1 MVSVQGTNQPANR
14 EAIMLSEASRRYAL
28 PAALAAV
35 LALSGAAPA
44 TAEPRELAVDIAH
57 TAVFWKISHGGFTHV
72 LGQFRKID
80 LVEITFDPEDV
91 ANSKVKA
98 SIEAASLDSN
108 HYYRDNFTRS
118 EQFLNAREFKDI
130 TFVSTEV
137 EQTGENTGTMTGDLT
152 LRGVTKPVTF
162 DVTYNKTGEHLS
174 GNYLIDGF
182 SAATT
187 IKRSEFGIDAFI
199 PWVGD
204 EVEIMIEIEG
214 HHGQKDG

>member
-1 MVSVQGTNQPANR
+1 MHGG
-14 EAIMLSEASRRYAL
+14 ASRRPPHARARAVAAL
-28 PAALAAV
+28 GAALA
-35 LALSGAAPA
+35 LLGTSPA
-44 TAEPRELAVDIAH
+44 TAEPRELEVDLAH
-57 TAVFWKISHGGFTHV
+57 TAVFWKISHGGFSNV
-72 LGQFRKID
+72 MGQFRKID
-80 LVEITFDPEDV
+80 LVEITFDPENV
-91 ANSKVKA
+91 ANSKVRA

-130 TFVSTEV
+130 TFESTAIA
-137 EQTGENTGTMTGDLT
+137 QTGANTGTMTGDLT

-174 GNYLIDGF
+174 GNYLLDGF

-187 IKRSEFGIDAFI
+187 IKRTEFGIDAFI

-204 EVEIMIEIEG
+204 EVEILIEVEG
-214 HHGQKDG
+214 AHGRKEG